1 MLSNLLWVIANTVTR
16 INHWMHWLPFNFT
29 TTLNLKLWLNFKRRD
44 KNSVQLM
51 ALS

>member
-16 INHWMHWLPFNFT
+16 INHWMHWLPF
-29 TTLNLKLWLNFKRRD
+29 TLNLKLWLNFKRRD